1 VPALFDNPEQMN
13 KAKKPKFQSI
23 EDLLNQVLL
32 DPSIMASDP
41 LPAVYTKRNQVAWLA
56 VPLAYCYQGQDL
68 PNLRSRFSG
77 VNRKGES

>member
-41 LPAVYTKRNQVAWLA
+41 LPAV
-56 VPLAYCYQGQDL
+56 
-68 PNLRSRFSG
+68 
-77 VNRKGES
+77 